1 MHDVPVEQQ
10 MTEETGLG
18 QHLPV
23 VISFIS
29 MIIAAIAALAAWRSA
44 QASKESNEGVEKIHK
59 SELYRQVS
67 LLANKV
73 VSMTDRVDDLGN
85 DLKLEYRDL
94 FSFAGGGNRQQIYIA
109 AVGEKQQFISP
120 MQERARKFLDGLGDP
135 HTVSNTD
142 LVRAVAEFEGML
154 AQLERVK
161 ERFIFDIDNV
171 RQDNRLYRQD
181 VITKGSRRDLSPAKL
196 SLQLRI

>member
-1 MHDVPVEQQ
+1 

-18 QHLPV
+18 QYLPV
-23 VISFIS
+23 AISIIS

-44 QASKESNEGVEKIHK
+44 QASKESNEGIEKIHK

-73 VSMTDRVDDLGN
+73 VSMTVRVDDLGN
-85 DLKLEYRDL
+85 DLKLAYRDL
-94 FSFAGGGNRQQIYIA
+94 FSFAGGGNRQQMYIA
-109 AVGEKQQFISP
+109 AVEEKQQFIRP
-120 MQERARKFLDGLGDP
+120 MQERARQFLDGLGDP

-161 ERFIFDIDNV
+161 EKFIFDIDNV
-171 RQDNRLYRQD
+171 RHDNRLYRQD
-181 VITKGSRRDLSPAKL
+181 VITKGSRRD
-196 SLQLRI
+196 

>member
-1 MHDVPVEQQ
+1 
-10 MTEETGLG
+10 MTEETRLG

-23 VISFIS
+23 AISFIS
-29 MIIAAIAALAAWRSA
+29 MIIAAIAALAAWWSA
-44 QASKESNEGVEKIHK
+44 QASKESNEGIEKIHK

-94 FSFAGGGNRQQIYIA
+94 FSFAGQAGRSRQQIYID
-109 AVGEKQQFISP
+109 AVEEKQQVIRP
-120 MQERARKFLDGLGDP
+120 MQERARNFLDGLGDP

-154 AQLERVK
+154 AQLERLK
-161 ERFIFDIDNV
+161 EKFIFDIDNV
-171 RQDNRLYRQD
+171 RHDNRLYRQE
-181 VITKGSRRDLSPAKL
+181 VITKGSRRD
-196 SLQLRI
+196 

>member
-1 MHDVPVEQQ
+1 
-10 MTEETGLG
+10 MTEDTGLG
-18 QHLPV
+18 QYFPV
-23 VISFIS
+23 AISFIS

-44 QASKESNEGVEKIHK
+44 QASKESNEGIEKIHK

-73 VSMTDRVDDLGN
+73 VSITVQVDDLGN
-85 DLKLEYRDL
+85 ELKLEYREL
-94 FSFAGGGNRQQIYIA
+94 FTHAKQPGGKRQQMYID
-109 AVGEKQQFISP
+109 AVEQKQQVIRP

-135 HTVSNTD
+135 HTVGNAD

-161 ERFIFDIDNV
+161 EKFTFDIDNV
-171 RQDNRLYRQD
+171 RHDNRLYRQEA
-181 VITKGSRRDLSPAKL
+181 ITEGGRRS
-196 SLQLRI
+196 